1 MDGLNNSIEELL
13 IRIPR
18 TGTTSIIQSLKNKKI
33 NNRIVFA
40 FARNPI
46 DRFISSYFF
55 LIKQQHSHLFPAR
68 VKESRY
74 LKKFKNIEEFLNSKN
89 IEKLFYFKS
98 LEYFTKYNISYWGI
112 FEKFKKSFDVLCQK
126 LNVPSTQL
134 RRINCG
140 TRDAV
145 TEKELYLIKEFCKKD
160 IEIYNQVRTMS
171 EKEFS

>member
-1 MDGLNNSIEELL
+1 MDGHNKIEELL

-33 NNRIVFA
+33 KNRIVFA

-55 LIKQQHSHLFPAR
+55 LRKQKHSNLFPAR

-74 LKKFKNIEEFLNSKN
+74 LRKFKNIEDFLNSKN

-112 FEKFKKSFDVLCQK
+112 FEKFNESFNVLCKK
-126 LNVPSTQL
+126 LDVRPDKL
-134 RRINCG
+134 KKVNCG
-140 TRDAV
+140 AKDNITK
-145 TEKELYLIKEFCKKD
+145 KELYLIKQFCKKD
-160 IEIYNQVRTMS
+160 IEIYNQIKIIV